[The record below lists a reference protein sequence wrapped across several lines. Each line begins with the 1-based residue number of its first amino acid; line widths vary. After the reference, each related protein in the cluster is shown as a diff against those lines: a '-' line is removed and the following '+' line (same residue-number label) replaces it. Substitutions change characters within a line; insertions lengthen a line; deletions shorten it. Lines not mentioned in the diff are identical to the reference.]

1 MKNELKYK
9 IFVYLKIKIINNEIK
24 PNEIINERDIAS
36 SFGTSTT
43 PVKEALFYL
52 EYYNFITIK
61 PRKKIF
67 VNEID
72 LKTIKDT
79 FQMRVK
85 LEPIII
91 DLTIKTHSKSFLAKS
106 LLKFKNNFSELLEL
120 AEINETLFYKYDDEF
135 HQFFSNNCG
144 NQFFTN
150 QMNLVYENL
159 TRIRKILHHGI
170 PKRKE
175 NIEEH
180 INLLDLIL
188 DGEPYEKI
196 NSYSIEHIENEQTDF
211 FKDINFF
218 NL

>member
-1 MKNELKYK
+1 
-9 IFVYLKIKIINNEIK
+9 
-24 PNEIINERDIAS
+24 
-36 SFGTSTT
+36 
-43 PVKEALFYL
+43 
-52 EYYNFITIK
+52 
-61 PRKKIF
+61 
-67 VNEID
+67 
-72 LKTIKDT
+72 
-79 FQMRVK
+79 
-85 LEPIII
+85 
-91 DLTIKTHSKSFLAKS
+91 
-106 LLKFKNNFSELLEL
+106 
-120 AEINETLFYKYDDEF
+120 
-135 HQFFSNNCG
+135 
-144 NQFFTN
+144 
-150 QMNLVYENL
+150 MNLVYENL